1 MYQVDP
7 FGKRKAEQLT
17 MGSDGGGK
25 FEAFAYDVRNA
36 VSVLFP
42 FPHFSI
48 SLLCMGKLTIPCF
61 SLSGETKIL
70 RNRG

>member
-36 VSVLFP
+36 VSVLLLP
-42 FPHFSI
+42 FIFSRI
-48 SLLCMGKLTIPCF
+48 SSLHWLTHNSLLLF
-61 SLSGETKIL
+61 LGETKIL
-70 RNRG
+70 LNRG